1 MKEVTPSQTARLPVG
16 FLRFPEWRARRVRL
30 QNDYLHIHAWSSS
43 SCLSWDILLKEGTQ
57 GSTTDPTSAC
67 RLSPDQQLAWQ
78 HVFKNPWVIDH
89 LRVDGKRILEISSLP
104 DTHDVHQGSTCLYI
118 YWRLA
123 RTLLSTSEP
132 QVLLIVTKTLISLL
146 RTSSGTWHSV
156 EFYPLFQVSEF
167 RSHKSTIMAR
177 WNKFKS
183 VEWKMTFSSYQS
195 SSEINIYTS
204 VCRF

>member
-1 MKEVTPSQTARLPVG
+1 MRDPALHALVGTSCWRRGLKGPQQTQHQPVV
-16 FLRFPEWRARRVRL
+16 LAL
-30 QNDYLHIHAWSSS
+30 
-43 SCLSWDILLKEGTQ
+43 
-57 GSTTDPTSAC
+57 TSNW
-67 RLSPDQQLAWQ
+67 LGQ
-78 HVFKNPWVIDH
+78 HVFKNPWAIDH

-146 RTSSGTWHSV
+146 RTSSGTRHSV

-167 RSHKSTIMAR
+167 RPHKSTIMAR

-195 SSEINIYTS
+195 SSEMNIYTS